1 MNPDYDI
8 EVIRSSLYSG
18 EIDDTVNFI
27 KKSLIKYE
35 RVYKIEKNENF
46 KKHINV
52 LNGMMSV
59 LEGKSTTVQLKNIM
73 KENYIYGEEDADKFL
88 DSLIYIFDFCIDR
101 YNIRWPSFDGK
112 RCDDL

>member
-8 EVIRSSLYSG
+8 EVIRSSIYSG

-27 KKSLIKYE
+27 KKSIVKYE
-35 RVYKIEKNENF
+35 RAYNVRKQENF
-46 KKHINV
+46 LKHINV
-52 LNGMMSV
+52 LKGMMSV
-59 LEGKSTTVQLKNIM
+59 LEGNSNTDQLKSLILN
-73 KENYIYGEEDADKFL
+73 NYVYGEEDEEKFV
-88 DSLIYIFDFCIDR
+88 DNLIYTFDYCIDR

>member
-8 EVIRSSLYSG
+8 EVIRSSIYSG

-27 KKSLIKYE
+27 KKSLRNYE
-35 RVYKIEKNENF
+35 RIYNMGKKEKF
-46 KKHINV
+46 HKHIKV

-59 LEGKSTTVQLKNIM
+59 LEGKITTDQLKNIIL
-73 KENYIYGEEDADKFL
+73 ENYVYGEEEKKKFV
-88 DSLIYIFDFCIDR
+88 DSLIYTIDFCIDR